1 MSWIYLTLAIVL
13 EVAGTTSMKLS
24 EGFANL
30 VPSVL
35 IFVFYAISFGFLVLA
50 LNRLELS
57 VTYAIWSGL
66 GTALTALIGFWYFGE
81 AVTPLKLASI
91 GLIIAGVVGLQL
103 GGGEA

>member
-1 MSWIYLTLAIVL
+1 MAWIYLTLAIVL

-24 EGFANL
+24 EGFAKL
-30 VPSVL
+30 GPSVL
-35 IFVFYAISFGFLVLA
+35 LFVFYAISFCFLVLA

-91 GLIIAGVVGLQL
+91 GLIIVGVVGLQL

>member
-1 MSWIYLTLAIVL
+1 MAWIYLTLAIVL

-30 VPSVL
+30 APSVL

-66 GTALTALIGFWYFGE
+66 GTALTAVIGFWYFGE
-81 AVTPLKLASI
+81 AVTPLKLVSI
-91 GLIIAGVVGLQL
+91 GLIIAGVVGLQV
-103 GGGEA
+103 GGGHA

>member
-1 MSWIYLTLAIVL
+1 MAWIYLTLAILL

-24 EGFANL
+24 EGFARL
-30 VPSVL
+30 GPSIF
-35 IFVFYAISFGFLVLA
+35 IFVFYGISFVFLVFA

-91 GLIIAGVVGLQL
+91 GLIVAGVVGLQL